1 MNRKCGTDFQVKT
14 VKSLVAFFFFLKM
27 LPKEF
32 NRISL
37 KSSEILVCPEFA
49 IFLLENQV
57 F

>member
-1 MNRKCGTDFQVKT
+1 
-14 VKSLVAFFFFLKM
+14 M

-32 NRISL
+32 NQISL
-37 KSSEILVCPEFA
+37 KSSEMLVCPEFA